1 MGRTTVYASKEGT
14 YNDDPKY
21 TYCSITF
28 TKTGI
33 TFAFSGDATGPT
45 LTVSSRSLL
54 FGK

>member
-1 MGRTTVYASKEGT
+1 MGRTTVSASKTGENNG
-14 YNDDPKY
+14 YDVH

-33 TFAFSGDATGPT
+33 TFAFSGDATGPY
-45 LTVSSRSLL
+45 LTVSGHSLL